1 MTLPIPKQKPRNRV
15 RARLHEVI
23 FEADTTAGRVF
34 DLVLIWSILL
44 SVAAVMLDSVAA
56 VRARHGALLT
66 AVEWFFT
73 ILFTL
78 EYLLRLWCIGKPL
91 RYATSF
97 FGVVDLLAILP
108 TYLSLVLP
116 GSRYLL
122 VIRILRVLRIFRVL
136 KLVQY
141 LNEAQT
147 MIRALRAGGRKIVV
161 FFATVM
167 SLVVVFGSVMYIIE
181 GEAHGFT
188 SIPRSI
194 YWAIV
199 TMTTVGYG
207 DISPQTA
214 IGQTIA
220 AVIMLIG
227 FTIIAVPTGIVAS
240 EIDAGP
246 GPAGQ
251 HPGLP
256 GVRRRGARRRRAALQ
271 AVRGGALSGPGP
283 HWTRT
288 PRRVSRP
295 PADSRRKM

>member
-1 MTLPIPKQKPRNRV
+1 MNYPIEKQKPRNPL
-15 RARLHEVI
+15 RARLHEII
-23 FEADTTAGRVF
+23 FEADTAAGRFF
-34 DLVLIWSILL
+34 DLALIWSILI

-56 VRARHGALLT
+56 VRAQFGPVLT
-66 AVEWFFT
+66 AIEWFFT

-97 FGVVDLLAILP
+97 FGMVDLLAILP
-108 TYLSLVLP
+108 TFLSLVLP

-136 KLVQY
+136 KLMQY
-141 LNEAQT
+141 LNEAQL
-147 MIRALRAGGRKIVV
+147 MIRALRAAGHKIAV

-167 SLVVVFGSVMYIIE
+167 TLVVIFGSVMYIIE

-220 AVIMLIG
+220 AIIMLIG

-240 EIDAGP
+240 EMSRT
-246 GPAGQ
+246 Q
-251 HPGLP
+251 
-256 GVRRRGARRRRAALQ
+256 RRAVSTQ
-271 AVRGGALSGPGP
+271 VSTQVCTEGAAEG
-283 HWTRT
+283 HD
-288 PRRVSRP
+288 
-295 PADSRRKM
+295 ADARHCKMCGAKI

>member
-1 MTLPIPKQKPRNRV
+1 
-15 RARLHEVI
+15 
-23 FEADTTAGRVF
+23 
-34 DLVLIWSILL
+34 
-44 SVAAVMLDSVAA
+44 MLDSVAG
-56 VRARHGALLT
+56 VRARYGALLT
-66 AVEWFFT
+66 TVEWFFT

-97 FGVVDLLAILP
+97 FGVVDLLAIVP

-141 LNEAQT
+141 LDEAQT

-167 SLVVVFGSVMYIIE
+167 ALVVVFGSVMYVVE

-214 IGQTIA
+214 VGQSIA
-220 AVIMLIG
+220 AVIMLLG
-227 FTIIAVPTGIVAS
+227 FTIIAVPTGIVAA
-240 EIDAGP
+240 E
-246 GPAGQ
+246 
-251 HPGLP
+251 LN
-256 GVRRRGARRRRAALQ
+256 RAQ
-271 AVRGGALSGPGP
+271 G
-283 HWTRT
+283 
-288 PRRVSRP
+288 RRVSTQVCP
-295 PADSRRKM
+295 ECAAEGHEADARHCKRCGAAL